1 MYDVVVPCLITDS
14 PTCIRLISLVNYVFH
29 AISLIVYI
37 ILVFYVLLS
46 KNILPKNYTKLNSL
60 ILDCDVQKVSLFID
74 YIYVKFWN
82 IWEYLWVFR
91 LFKMSLYKKS
101 FIIKD
106 EITVVQVSDM
116 THGPL
121 FQWPRISPSSKLY
134 YDYKIL

>member
-60 ILDCDVQKVSLFID
+60 ISDCDVQKVSLYID
-74 YIYVKFWN
+74 YIYMSNFETYEN
-82 IWEYLWVFR
+82 ICEFLDYLR
-91 LFKMSLYKKS
+91 RACIKKS
-101 FIIKD
+101 FRLK
-106 EITVVQVSDM
+106 
-116 THGPL
+116 G
-121 FQWPRISPSSKLY
+121 
-134 YDYKIL
+134 

>member
-1 MYDVVVPCLITDS
+1 MALNSIYMYDVVVPCLITDS

-60 ILDCDVQKVSLFID
+60 ISDCDVQKVSLYID

-91 LFKMSLYKKS
+91 LFKKSLYKKKFHLKGWNNCRPGKRYDPWVS
-101 FIIKD
+101 FP
-106 EITVVQVSDM
+106 M
-116 THGPL
+116 TSN
-121 FQWPRISPSSKLY
+121 FSFE
-134 YDYKIL
+134 